1 MKRKTKIEKVI
12 KDYLEPYYFSV
23 LDVSEQHR
31 GHQGFREGVES
42 HFEIVI
48 VSKIFDNKNNIDRH
62 RMVNKILKD
71 DYSKDLHSVTIKA
84 LTLQEFS

>member
-1 MKRKTKIEKVI
+1 MKIKTKIEKVI
-12 KDYLEPYYFSV
+12 KDYFEPYYFSV
-23 LDVSEQHR
+23 LDVSEKRR

-48 VSKIFDNKNNIDRH
+48 VSKIFDNKNKINRH

-84 LTLQEFS
+84 LTLEEFS

>member
-1 MKRKTKIEKVI
+1 MKRKSKIEKVI
-12 KDYLEPYYFSV
+12 KDYFEPYYFSV

-48 VSKIFDNKNNIDRH
+48 VSKFLI
-62 RMVNKILKD
+62 
-71 DYSKDLHSVTIKA
+71 IKKK
-84 LTLQEFS
+84 